1 MQYMMLIYSRPEE
14 VELDGDPQTDPVG
27 PVWGAYTKAMIDA
40 GVMVSGEA
48 LHPAST
54 ATTVRLR
61 NGERVLHDGPYADTK
76 EHLGGFYIIEVP
88 SLDVA
93 LEWAARC
100 PAAPT
105 GAVELRPVVDLS
117 NGGA

>member
-1 MQYMMLIYSRPEE
+1 VQSGCEK
-14 VELDGDPQTDPVG
+14 
-27 PVWGAYTKAMIDA
+27 GA
-40 GVMVSGEA
+40 
-48 LHPAST
+48 
-54 ATTVRLR
+54 RLTRAVQRTNR
-61 NGERVLHDGPYADTK
+61 NDREFSHSLRPYADTK
-76 EHLGGFYIIEVP
+76 EHLGGYYIIEVP
-88 SLDVA
+88 SLDAA